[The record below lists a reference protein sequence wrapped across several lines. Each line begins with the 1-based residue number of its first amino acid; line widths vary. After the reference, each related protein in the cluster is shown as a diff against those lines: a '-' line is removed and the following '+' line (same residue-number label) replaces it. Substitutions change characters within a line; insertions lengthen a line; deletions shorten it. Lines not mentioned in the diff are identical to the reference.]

1 MVLTENSGLVKIWC
15 QRVREGKSTLDGVPK
30 LYNLK
35 DVVTEIIERERA
47 ETLGEA

>member
-15 QRVREGKSTLDGVPK
+15 QRVRDGKATLDDVPK

-35 DVVTEIIERERA
+35 EVVTAIIEA
-47 ETLGEA
+47 ENVEKGEA

>member
-15 QRVREGKSTLDGVPK
+15 QRVRDNKATLEDVPK
-30 LYNLK
+30 LFNLK

-47 ETLGEA
+47 ETSGEA